1 MLPNCHSG
9 KQLAGY
15 GPIQIIQNY
24 GGLNM
29 CGVAGYFGTNL
40 ISNARLESCKKL
52 MERRGPDGNGYFYR
66 KVGNDRNAQI
76 LHSRLRILDLDDRS
90 NQPFLTDDDCLSFN
104 GEIYNYLELRDRL
117 KKSGVS
123 FATDGDTEVLAKVI
137 QKFGV
142 DGLDQCEGMW
152 AFAWLDESG
161 LILSRDRFGEK
172 PLYILKDETG
182 LYFGSEPKFIFALIG
197 HTLPVN
203 KNHLLRYMVNGYK
216 ALYKSGDTFFEG
228 LKEVP
233 PGSVL
238 KVDVHGVCVEQKY
251 WVPKFNQ
258 QIDGMSFG
266 DAVLNAREALINSVE
281 LRLRSDVPIAFCLSG
296 GIDSNA
302 LIAIA
307 KKYLNYDV
315 HGYTIMNTDE
325 RYEEQ
330 EMVNASVNALQ
341 LRHTEVPINESDF
354 LDNLR
359 KLVKY
364 HDSPVSTITYYA
376 QWQLMEKIA
385 EDGYKVSVSGT
396 AADELFS
403 GYFDHHNFYLA
414 SLKNYSDEQLLAR
427 KNWHEVVAPI
437 VRNPFLQD
445 ADCFIK
451 NPNLRDHIFLD
462 AAVFLSYLNSP
473 WFERFEEEEYSNII
487 LRNRMNNELF
497 HESVPVILHED
508 DLNAMYYS
516 VENRSPFLD
525 RRLFEVCQ
533 SIPTRHLIRNG
544 RAKAVLREAV
554 RGLTP
559 DIILDNPRKVG
570 FNAPILDYL
579 DLNNPKIR
587 SQILADSPIFQL
599 IKRDSIEA
607 LLNKAHLPNSQSKFL
622 FYFLNAKMF
631 LEEFSAQGIL

>member
-1 MLPNCHSG
+1 
-9 KQLAGY
+9 
-15 GPIQIIQNY
+15 
-24 GGLNM
+24 M
-29 CGVAGYFGTNL
+29 CGIAGYFGINL
-40 ISNARLESCKKL
+40 ISADRLKRCKQL
-52 MERRGPDGNGYFYR
+52 MERRGPDGNGYLYK
-66 KVGNDRNAQI
+66 KVGKNRHAQL
-76 LHSRLRILDLDDRS
+76 LHSRLRILDLDERS
-90 NQPFLTDDDCLSFN
+90 NQPFLTGDDCLTFN
-104 GEIYNYLELRDRL
+104 GEIYNYLELRDEL
-117 KKSGVS
+117 QKSGES
-123 FATDGDTEVLAKVI
+123 FRTDGDTEVLAKVL

-142 DGLDQCEGMW
+142 EGLDLCEGMW
-152 AFAWLDESG
+152 AFGWLDENG
-161 LILSRDRFGEK
+161 LTLSRDRFGEK
-172 PLYILKDETG
+172 PLYIYEDDAG
-182 LYFGSEPKFIFALIG
+182 LYFGSEPKFIFALLG
-197 HTLPVN
+197 HALPVN

-233 PGSVL
+233 PGSAL
-238 KVDVHGVCVEQKY
+238 RFDVNGKRTNQKY
-251 WVPKFNQ
+251 WLPKFDQ
-258 QIDGMSFG
+258 QIDGMSFD
-266 DAVLNAREALINSVE
+266 DAVLNARDALINSVK

-307 KKYLNYDV
+307 KKHLNYDV

-325 RYEEQ
+325 RYEERD
-330 EMVNASVNALQ
+330 MVNASVNALQ
-341 LRHTEVPINESDF
+341 LKHTEVPIDDSDF
-354 LDNLR
+354 LGNLR
-359 KLVKY
+359 KLVKH
-364 HDSPVSTITYYA
+364 HDSPISTITYYA

-385 EDGYKVSVSGT
+385 ADGYKVSVSGT

-403 GYFDHHNFYLA
+403 GYFDHHNLYLA
-414 SLKNYSDEQLLAR
+414 SLENNSNEQSSAR

-462 AAVFLSYLNSP
+462 AAVFSSFLTFP
-473 WFERFEEEEYSNII
+473 WNERFEEERYSNIL

-525 RRLFEVCQ
+525 RKLFEVCQ

-554 RGLTP
+554 RGLAP

-587 SQILADSPIFQL
+587 SQILADSPIFEL
-599 IKRDSIEA
+599 IKRDAIEA

-622 FYFLNAKMF
+622 FYFLNAKIF
-631 LEEFSAQGIL
+631 LEEFSAAGTI

>member
-1 MLPNCHSG
+1 
-9 KQLAGY
+9 
-15 GPIQIIQNY
+15 
-24 GGLNM
+24 M
-29 CGVAGYFGTNL
+29 CGIAGYFGINL
-40 ISNARLESCKKL
+40 ISADRLERCKQL
-52 MERRGPDGNGYFYR
+52 MERRGPDGNGYLYK
-66 KVGNDRNAQI
+66 KVGKNRHAQL
-76 LHSRLRILDLDDRS
+76 LHSRLRILDLDERS
-90 NQPFLTDDDCLSFN
+90 NQPFLTGDDCLTFN
-104 GEIYNYLELRDRL
+104 GEIYNYLELRDEL
-117 KKSGVS
+117 QKSDKS
-123 FATDGDTEVLAKVI
+123 FRTDGDTEVLAKVL
-137 QKFGV
+137 QKFGIE
-142 DGLDQCEGMW
+142 GLNLCEGMW
-152 AFAWLDESG
+152 AFGWLDQHG

-172 PLYILKDETG
+172 PLYIYEDDSG
-182 LYFGSEPKFIFALIG
+182 VYFGSEPKFIFALLG
-197 HTLPVN
+197 YVLPVN

-216 ALYKSGDTFFEG
+216 ALYKSGDTFFED

-238 KVDVHGVCVEQKY
+238 KFDVNGKRSNQKY
-251 WVPKFNQ
+251 WLPKFDQ
-258 QIDGMSFG
+258 QIDGMSFD
-266 DAVLNAREALINSVE
+266 DAVLNARDALINSVK

-307 KKYLNYDV
+307 KKHLNYDV

-325 RYEEQ
+325 RYEERD
-330 EMVNASVNALQ
+330 MVNASVNALQ
-341 LRHTEVPINESDF
+341 LRHTEVPIDAGDF
-354 LDNLR
+354 LEKLR
-359 KLVKY
+359 KLVRY
-364 HDSPVSTITYYA
+364 HDSPISTITYYA

-385 EDGYKVSVSGT
+385 ADGYKVSVSGT

-403 GYFDHHNFYLA
+403 GYFDHHNLYIA
-414 SLKNYSDEQLLAR
+414 SLENNSNEQSSAR
-427 KNWHEVVAPI
+427 KKWNEVVAPI

-451 NPNLRDHIFLD
+451 KPNLRDHIFLD
-462 AAVFLSYLNSP
+462 AAVFSSFLTFP
-473 WFERFEEEEYSNII
+473 WNERFEEERYSNIL

-525 RRLFEVCQ
+525 RKLFEVCQ

-554 RGLTP
+554 RGFAP

-587 SQILADSPIFQL
+587 SQILADSPIFEF
-599 IKRDSIEA
+599 IKRDSIEV

-622 FYFLNAKMF
+622 FYFLNAKIF
-631 LEEFSAQGIL
+631 LEEFSAAGTI

>member
-1 MLPNCHSG
+1 
-9 KQLAGY
+9 
-15 GPIQIIQNY
+15 
-24 GGLNM
+24 M
-29 CGVAGYFGTNL
+29 CGIAGHFGINL
-40 ISNARLESCKKL
+40 ISSDRLERCKQL
-52 MERRGPDGNGYFYR
+52 MERRGPDGNGYFYK
-66 KVGNDRNAQI
+66 KVGKNRHAQL
-76 LHSRLRILDLDDRS
+76 LHSRLRIIDLDERS
-90 NQPFLTDDDCLSFN
+90 NQPFLTGDDCLTFN

-117 KKSGVS
+117 QKSGES
-123 FATDGDTEVLAKVI
+123 FRTDGDTEVLAKVL
-137 QKFGV
+137 QKFGIE
-142 DGLDQCEGMW
+142 GLNLCEGMW
-152 AFAWLDESG
+152 AFGWLDEHG
-161 LILSRDRFGEK
+161 LSLSRDRFGEK
-172 PLYILKDETG
+172 PLYIYEDDSG
-182 LYFGSEPKFIFALIG
+182 FYFGSEPKFIFALLG
-197 HTLPVN
+197 YVLPVN
-203 KNHLLRYMVNGYK
+203 KNHLFRYMVNGYK

-233 PGSVL
+233 HGSVIKL
-238 KVDVHGVCVEQKY
+238 DVNGKCTNQKY
-251 WVPKFNQ
+251 WLSKFDQ
-258 QIDGMSFG
+258 QIDGMSFD
-266 DAVLNAREALINSVE
+266 DAVLNARDALINSVK

-307 KKYLNYDV
+307 KKHLNYDV

-325 RYEEQ
+325 RYEERD
-330 EMVNASVNALQ
+330 MVNASVNALQ
-341 LRHTEVPINESDF
+341 LRHTEVLIDASDF
-354 LDNLR
+354 LEKLR
-359 KLVKY
+359 KLVRY
-364 HDSPVSTITYYA
+364 HDSPISTITYYA

-385 EDGYKVSVSGT
+385 ADGYRVSVSGT

-403 GYFDHHNFYLA
+403 GYFDHHNLYLA
-414 SLKNYSDEQLLAR
+414 SLENNSNEQLSAR
-427 KNWHEVVAPI
+427 KNWSEVVAPI

-462 AAVFLSYLNSP
+462 AAVFSSFLTFP
-473 WFERFEEEEYSNII
+473 WNEKFKEERYSNIP

-525 RRLFEVCQ
+525 RKLFEVCQ

-554 RGLTP
+554 RGLAP

-587 SQILADSPIFQL
+587 SQILADSPIFEF
-599 IKRDSIEA
+599 IKRDAIEV

-622 FYFLNAKMF
+622 FYFLNAKIF
-631 LEEFSAQGIL
+631 LEEFSAVGTI

>member
-1 MLPNCHSG
+1 
-9 KQLAGY
+9 
-15 GPIQIIQNY
+15 
-24 GGLNM
+24 M
-29 CGVAGYFGTNL
+29 CGIAGYFGINL
-40 ISNARLESCKKL
+40 ISADRLEWCKQL
-52 MERRGPDGNGYFYR
+52 MERRGPDGNGYFYS
-66 KVGNDRNAQI
+66 KVGKNRNAQL
-76 LHSRLRILDLDDRS
+76 LHSRLRILDLDERS
-90 NQPFLTDDDCLSFN
+90 NQPFLTGDDCLTFN
-104 GEIYNYLELRDRL
+104 GEIYNYLELRDEL
-117 KKSGVS
+117 EKSGES
-123 FATDGDTEVLAKVI
+123 FRTHGDTEVLAKVL

-142 DGLDQCEGMW
+142 EGLNLCEGMW
-152 AFAWLDESG
+152 AFGWLDEHG

-172 PLYILKDETG
+172 PLYIYEDNSG
-182 LYFGSEPKFIFALIG
+182 LYFGSEPKFIFALLG
-197 HTLPVN
+197 YVLPVN
-203 KNHLLRYMVNGYK
+203 KNHLLRYMINGYK

-233 PGSVL
+233 PGSAL
-238 KVDVHGVCVEQKY
+238 RFDVNGKRTNQKY
-251 WVPKFNQ
+251 WLPKFDQ
-258 QIDGMSFG
+258 QIDSMSFD
-266 DAVLNAREALINSVE
+266 DAVLSARDALINSVK

-325 RYEEQ
+325 RYEERD
-330 EMVNASVNALQ
+330 MVNASVNALQ
-341 LRHTEVPINESDF
+341 LRHTEVLIDSSDF
-354 LDNLR
+354 LEKLR
-359 KLVKY
+359 KLVRY
-364 HDSPVSTITYYA
+364 HDSPISTITYYA

-385 EDGYKVSVSGT
+385 ADGYKVSVSGT

-403 GYFDHHNFYLA
+403 GYFDHHNLYLA
-414 SLKNYSDEQLLAR
+414 SLENNSNEQSSAR
-427 KNWHEVVAPI
+427 KNWNEVVAPI

-462 AAVFLSYLNSP
+462 AAVFSTFLTFP
-473 WFERFEEEEYSNII
+473 WNERFEEERYSNIL

-525 RRLFEVCQ
+525 RKLFEVCQ

-554 RGLTP
+554 RGFAP
-559 DIILDNPRKVG
+559 DVILDNPRKVG

-587 SQILADSPIFQL
+587 SQILADSPIFEF
-599 IKRDSIEA
+599 IKRDSIEV
-607 LLNKAHLPNSQSKFL
+607 LLNKAHLQNSQSKFL
-622 FYFLNAKMF
+622 FYFLNAKIF
-631 LEEFSAQGIL
+631 LEEFSAAGTI

>member
-1 MLPNCHSG
+1 
-9 KQLAGY
+9 
-15 GPIQIIQNY
+15 
-24 GGLNM
+24 M
-29 CGVAGYFGTNL
+29 CGIAGYFGINI
-40 ISNARLESCKKL
+40 ISADRLERCKQL
-52 MERRGPDGNGYFYR
+52 MERRGPDGNGYLYK
-66 KVGNDRNAQI
+66 KVGKNRHAQL
-76 LHSRLRILDLDDRS
+76 LHSRLRILDLDERS
-90 NQPFLTDDDCLSFN
+90 NQPFLTDDDCLTFN
-104 GEIYNYLELRDRL
+104 GEIYNYLELRDEFQ
-117 KKSGVS
+117 KSGEL
-123 FATDGDTEVLAKVI
+123 FRTDGDTEVLAKVL
-137 QKFGV
+137 QKFGIE
-142 DGLDQCEGMW
+142 GLNLCEGMW
-152 AFAWLDESG
+152 AFGWLDQHG

-172 PLYILKDETG
+172 PLYIYEDDSG
-182 LYFGSEPKFIFALIG
+182 LYFGSEPKFIFALLG
-197 HTLPVN
+197 YVLPVN

-233 PGSVL
+233 PGSAL
-238 KVDVHGVCVEQKY
+238 RFDVNGKRIDQKY
-251 WVPKFNQ
+251 WLPKFDQ

-266 DAVLNAREALINSVE
+266 DAVLSARDALINSVK

-315 HGYTIMNTDE
+315 HGFTIMNTDE
-325 RYEEQ
+325 RYEERD
-330 EMVNASVNALQ
+330 MVNASVNALQ
-341 LRHTEVPINESDF
+341 LRHTEVPIDASDF
-354 LDNLR
+354 LEKLR
-359 KLVKY
+359 KLVRY
-364 HDSPVSTITYYA
+364 HDSPISTITYYA

-385 EDGYKVSVSGT
+385 ADGYKVSVSGT

-403 GYFDHHNFYLA
+403 GYFDHHNLYLA
-414 SLKNYSDEQLLAR
+414 SLENNSNERSSAR
-427 KNWHEVVAPI
+427 KNWNEVVAPI

-462 AAVFLSYLNSP
+462 AAVFSSFLTFP
-473 WFERFEEEEYSNII
+473 WNERFEEEQYSNIL

-525 RRLFEVCQ
+525 RKLFEVCQ

-554 RGLTP
+554 RGFAP

-587 SQILADSPIFQL
+587 SQILADSPIFEF
-599 IKRDSIEA
+599 IKRDAIEA

-622 FYFLNAKMF
+622 FYFLNAKIF
-631 LEEFSAQGIL
+631 LEEFSAAGTI

>member
-1 MLPNCHSG
+1 
-9 KQLAGY
+9 
-15 GPIQIIQNY
+15 
-24 GGLNM
+24 
-29 CGVAGYFGTNL
+29 
-40 ISNARLESCKKL
+40 
-52 MERRGPDGNGYFYR
+52 MERRGPDGNGYFYK
-66 KVGNDRNAQI
+66 KVGKVLNAQI

-90 NQPFLTDDDCLSFN
+90 NQPFLTGDDCLSFN
-104 GEIYNYLELRDRL
+104 GEIYNYLELRDSL
-117 KKSGVS
+117 KKSGVIFS
-123 FATDGDTEVLAKVI
+123 TDGDTEVLAKVL

-142 DGLDQCEGMW
+142 DGLDLCEGMW

-172 PLYILKDETG
+172 PLYFYEDDTG
-182 LYFGSEPKFIFALIG
+182 LYFGSEPKFIFALLG
-197 HTLPVN
+197 HVLPVN

-216 ALYKSGDTFFEG
+216 ALYKSGDTFFER

-233 PGSVL
+233 TGSVL
-238 KVDVHGVCVEQKY
+238 KVDANGKRAEQKY
-251 WVPKFNQ
+251 WAPKFDQ
-258 QIDGMSFG
+258 QIESMSFD
-266 DAVLNAREALINSVE
+266 DAVSNARDALINSVK
-281 LRLRSDVPIAFCLSG
+281 LRLRSDVPVAFCLSG

-307 KKYLNYDV
+307 KKHLNYDV

-325 RYEEQ
+325 RYEEL
-330 EMVNASVNALQ
+330 EMVNASVRAMQ
-341 LRHTEVPINESDF
+341 LRHTEVPINETGF
-354 LDNLR
+354 LENLR
-359 KLVKY
+359 KLVRY

-385 EDGYKVSVSGT
+385 ADGYKVSVSGT

-403 GYFDHHNFYLA
+403 GYFDHHNLYLA
-414 SLKNYSDEQLLAR
+414 SLKHNSDEQLSAR
-427 KNWHEVVAPI
+427 KNWHEMVAPI

-462 AAVFLSYLNSP
+462 ATVFSSFLTSP
-473 WFERFEEEEYSNII
+473 WSERFEEEGYNRII

-533 SIPTRHLIRNG
+533 SIPTKHLIRNG

-554 RGLTP
+554 RGLAP

-579 DLNNPKIR
+579 DLNDLKIR
-587 SQILADSPIFQL
+587 SQILADSPIFEL
-599 IKRDSIEA
+599 IKRDAIEA

-622 FYFLNAKMF
+622 FYFLNAKIF
-631 LEEFSAQGIL
+631 LEEFSGVGAV